1 MGRNPCFLAEIGG
14 IMRYIRTK
22 DGVFESK
29 ATERGK
35 FIHIPTN
42 DAVAQMHRDNWV
54 WVLEENIVAQADT
67 IEELCDELVVCDPQ
81 FSLPFTRERAWGSL
95 YLDTSSEEKFKKGKL
110 EAVYGSI
117 WVDGNLIKVAKMNEK
132 GELELL

>member
-1 MGRNPCFLAEIGG
+1 MS
-14 IMRYIRTK
+14 RYIRTK
-22 DGVFESK
+22 NGVYELISDLDNKGYNVKVENHGTYKLVSK
-29 ATERGK
+29 AT
-35 FIHIPTN
+35 I
-42 DAVAQMHRDNWV
+42 
-54 WVLEENIVAQADT
+54 LAQADT